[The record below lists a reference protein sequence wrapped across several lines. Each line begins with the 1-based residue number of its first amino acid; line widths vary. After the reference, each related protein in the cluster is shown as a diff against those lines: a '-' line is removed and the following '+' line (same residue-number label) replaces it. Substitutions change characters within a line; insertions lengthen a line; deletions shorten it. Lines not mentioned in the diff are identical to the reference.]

1 MTRTRILA
9 GALAYLA
16 VVFLATAA
24 AASDRRT
31 HLLAVGICP
40 PWKTGGQTSPA
51 CANNV
56 AAIKKAIGPALGVND
71 ADAHTLLD
79 AEATYS
85 GLDGALDRIATR
97 AGPSD
102 RVVLYFSVH
111 GGALHQVADY
121 RSELQHSGTFE
132 PIHDTGVLMLWTLEQ
147 PFTTVSA
154 LEAKQWISG
163 SDLARMIDRIE
174 AAKLIIL
181 LDSCNA
187 AIEFDAFASLDTAT
201 EKQRRAIVASARS
214 WQFANFDRSGSMA
227 LFTSNLAPA
236 ISAAASSFAE
246 AIEAA
251 ADKTRADAKT
261 LCPGSA
267 VVRSIEKHYGVEQ
280 QVARLICEQTP
291 VSRDPHGLLEAI
303 SLNR

>member
-1 MTRTRILA
+1 MIRTRILA
-9 GALAYLA
+9 GVLVYLA
-16 VVFLATAA
+16 VVAVATAA
-24 AASDRRT
+24 ASDPRT
-31 HLLAVGICP
+31 HLLVVGICP
-40 PWKTGGQTSPA
+40 PWKTGGQISPA

-56 AAIKKAIGPALGVND
+56 AAMKKATGPALGVAD
-71 ADAHTLLD
+71 DDAHTLLD

-85 GLDGALDRIATR
+85 GLDRALDRIAAR

-111 GGALHQVADY
+111 GGALHQAADY
-121 RSELQHSGTFE
+121 RSELQHSDTFE

-147 PFTTVSA
+147 PFTAVSA
-154 LEAKQWISG
+154 LAGKQWITG

-174 AAKLIIL
+174 AAELIVI

-187 AIEFDAFASLDTAT
+187 AIEFDAFASIVTAT
-201 EKQRRAIVASARS
+201 DKQRRAIVASARS

-251 ADKTRADAKT
+251 AEKTRADAKT

-267 VVRSIEKHYGVEQ
+267 VVRSIEKHYGVERQ
-280 QVARLICEQTP
+280 AALRICEQTP
-291 VSRDPHGLLEAI
+291 VSRDPHGLLETI